1 MENDPEVLD
10 VLGHS
15 QIINHVEYTNSPIIT
30 SECLSNNETKPV
42 AWGWWVC
49 MGGGGGGRGECLSRH
64 RSRLLWQAF
73 EIGFTK

>member
-49 MGGGGGGRGECLSRH
+49 MGGGGGVS
-64 RSRLLWQAF
+64 A
-73 EIGFTK
+73 